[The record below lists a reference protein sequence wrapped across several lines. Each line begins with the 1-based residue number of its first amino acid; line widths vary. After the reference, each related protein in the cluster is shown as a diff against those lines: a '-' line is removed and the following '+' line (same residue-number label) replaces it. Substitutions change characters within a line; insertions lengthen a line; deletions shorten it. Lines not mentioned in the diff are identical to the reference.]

1 MDIVVKLVGV
11 VSVINGANS
20 SSFYWHNIFVVV
32 VVIFLSLGK
41 TSTFHLTIHPNCH
54 TNQVRLLLLR
64 NCKFL
69 VTDKLNILVCWS
81 FKPTWHE
88 MLRLKGVA
96 GQYCYKFY
104 VAKIAI
110 MCEFCKL
117 WKVWCANMWV
127 LSLRTWGLAQSGGG
141 KWIYANIENF
151 TARQCTVLY
160 YVILHCT
167 VLCCTVQ
174 YGTLLYCTVLYW
186 TPPHCT
192 VLSST
197 EVDVPNASHHLC
209 RRCRLW
215 LDFMQIW
222 AVRQIYPAGASQPH
236 THTHCSALHC
246 SAVQQCSVVKC
257 STVQLVQCSEI

>member
-1 MDIVVKLVGV
+1 
-11 VSVINGANS
+11 
-20 SSFYWHNIFVVV
+20 
-32 VVIFLSLGK
+32 
-41 TSTFHLTIHPNCH
+41 
-54 TNQVRLLLLR
+54 
-64 NCKFL
+64 
-69 VTDKLNILVCWS
+69 
-81 FKPTWHE
+81 
-88 MLRLKGVA
+88 MLRIKGVA
-96 GQYCYKFY
+96 GQYCYKFD

-141 KWIYANIENF
+141 KWIYANIENS

-174 YGTLLYCTVLYW
+174 YGTLLYCTVLYYVILHCTVLCCKVQYCTLLYCTVLYW